1 MTEQPIRVLVV
12 DDEPQIRRLLRVSL
26 RAQGYDLIE
35 AGTGEQALTRT
46 ATEHPDLVILDL
58 GLPDMDGQ
66 DVVRRLRE
74 WTRVPIIVL
83 SVRDR
88 EKDKVQAFDEGA
100 DDYVT
105 KPFGMSEL
113 MARIR
118 AALRHRIQAE
128 TKDPVYRAG
137 NLVVDL
143 GRRAVTVA
151 GHEVKL
157 TPKQYDLLRVLVA
170 HAGKVL
176 THQLL
181 LRQVW
186 GPGYS
191 EESQYLRV
199 YIAQLRQK
207 IEPDPARPR
216 YILTE
221 PGVGY
226 RLREGEETAAAGF

>member
-1 MTEQPIRVLVV
+1 MSEQPIRVLVV

-26 RAQGYDLIE
+26 TAQGYRLVE
-35 AGTGEQALTRT
+35 AGSGEQALTRA

-66 DVVRRLRE
+66 EVVRRLRE
-74 WTRVPIIVL
+74 WTTVPIIVL

-88 EKDKVQAFDEGA
+88 EKDKVQAFDQGA

-113 MARIR
+113 MARMR
-118 AALRHRIQAE
+118 VALRHRLLTE
-128 TKDPVYRAG
+128 TNEPVFRAG
-137 NLVVDL
+137 ALVVDL
-143 GRRAVTVA
+143 VRRAVTVD
-151 GHEVKL
+151 GREIKL
-157 TPKQYDLLRVLVA
+157 TPRQYDLLRVLVA

-176 THQLL
+176 THQQL

-199 YIAQLRQK
+199 YVGQLRQK
-207 IEPDPARPR
+207 IEPDPARPS

-226 RLREGEETAAAGF
+226 RLREADESPL